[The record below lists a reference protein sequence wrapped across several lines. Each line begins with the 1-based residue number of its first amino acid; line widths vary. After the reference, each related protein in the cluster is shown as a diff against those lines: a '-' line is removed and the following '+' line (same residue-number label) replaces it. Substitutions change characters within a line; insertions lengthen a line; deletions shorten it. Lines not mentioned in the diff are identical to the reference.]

1 MNCRDAT
8 GFLMDYLSD
17 ELPAE
22 TRREFDTHLSRCP
35 DCRTFLGQYE
45 QTVKAG
51 KKACAEEGADAATD
65 FPEDLLK
72 AIMAAIRARR
82 S

>member
-8 GFLMDYLSD
+8 AFLMDYLAG

-22 TRREFDTHLSRCP
+22 PQREFESHLGRCP
-35 DCRTFLGQYE
+35 DCRTFLTQYQ
-45 QTVKAG
+45 QTVRAG
-51 KKACAEEGADAATD
+51 QRVCGEDDGDAATD

-72 AIMAAIRARR
+72 AIMAAIKA
-82 S
+82 SPL

>member
-8 GFLMDYLSD
+8 AFLMDFLAG
-17 ELPAE
+17 ELPPE
-22 TRREFDTHLSRCP
+22 TRRDFESHLSRCP
-35 DCRTFLGQYE
+35 DCGTFLAQYQ

-51 KKACAEEGADAATD
+51 KKACAEEDADAATD

-72 AIMAAIRARR
+72 AIMEAVRAQKP
-82 S
+82 